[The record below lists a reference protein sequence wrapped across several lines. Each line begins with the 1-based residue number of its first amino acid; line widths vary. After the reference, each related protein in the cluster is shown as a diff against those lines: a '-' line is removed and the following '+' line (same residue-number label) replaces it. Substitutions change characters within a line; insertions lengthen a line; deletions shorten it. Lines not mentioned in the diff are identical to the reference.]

1 MPTKKRQGQ
10 GRRQEMGTKVVRG
23 GAIGKVVMCTAS
35 GASGVWLISM
45 VTGCDCV
52 GEVPHNVTCSVV

>member
-35 GASGVWLISM
+35 GASGVWIISM
-45 VTGCDCV
+45 VTEVVTMC
-52 GEVPHNVTCSVV
+52 GEGAHDGHM

>member
-35 GASGVWLISM
+35 VASGC
-45 VTGCDCV
+45 G
-52 GEVPHNVTCSVV
+52 

>member
-23 GAIGKVVMCTAS
+23 GAIGKVVMCTAIV
-35 GASGVWLISM
+35 ASGVWIISM
-45 VTGCDCV
+45 VT
-52 GEVPHNVTCSVV
+52 EVVTMCGGGAP